1 MVHWKEK
8 YSAGGVC
15 DFRQNYDFYFKWL
28 LNKVCSCFVVS
39 GLPDTIN
46 QTYLKNELI
55 LSGCCCITDFGG
67 KLYACAGEFGG
78 KPDEYYI
85 PTIFTIANPV
95 LGSKQ
100 VKRGKSGVVIFNTD
114 IDELYSDCF
123 AAGLYQYINQT
134 ATLLADNIVS
144 INANQINSRIC
155 AFFTADSEAKAIAGE
170 TVLKKMYAGQPFQI
184 IRQDIIE
191 KIQINPIST
200 AATSSNITELVELNN
215 YIISNF
221 MQSIGIKANNVRK
234 RERLITDEIESQE
247 DYLGFSV
254 MEALQSW
261 QKGFNETSDLY
272 ADILGNG
279 RIRVSLN
286 PAIIDSIISAIVPC
300 GTSEEHEAEPAEDAD
315 SIEPK
320 KTETGGGSAEAEP
333 ETKTAEDADSIEP
346 EQVAEQIEKQ
356 AEIIEVVAEA
366 AEGVTDDELRTE
378 SAEDQNG
385 EDVER
390 DTDGN

>member
-1 MVHWKEK
+1 MMHWKEK
-8 YSAGGVC
+8 YSSGGVC

-28 LNKVCSCFVVS
+28 LNKVCSCFVIS

-67 KLYACAGEFGG
+67 KLYACAGSLGG

-100 VKRGKSGVVIFNTD
+100 VRRGENGIVIFNTD

-144 INANQINSRIC
+144 INANQINSRVC
-155 AFFTADSEAKAIAGE
+155 AFFTADSEAKAVTGE

-184 IRQDIIE
+184 LRQDIIE

-234 RERLITDEIESQE
+234 RERLITGEIESQE

-254 MEALQSW
+254 MESLQSW
-261 QKGFNETSDLY
+261 QKGFDETSDLY
-272 ADILGNG
+272 AEILENK

-286 PAIIDSIISAIVPC
+286 PAIIDSIISAIVPH
-300 GTSEEHEAEPAEDAD
+300 GTSAKQETEPEGDAD
-315 SIEPK
+315 SIEPAE
-320 KTETGGGSAEAEP
+320 TETGADSAETEP
-333 ETKTAEDADSIEP
+333 ETEPAEDADSIEP

-356 AEIIEVVAEA
+356 AEIIEIIADA
-366 AEGVTDDELRTE
+366 AEGVKDDELRTE
-378 SAEDQNG
+378 STENKDG

-390 DTDGN
+390 DADGD

>member
-1 MVHWKEK
+1 MKHWKEK
-8 YSAGGVC
+8 YSVGGVC

-39 GLPDTIN
+39 GLPHTIN

-67 KLYACAGEFGG
+67 KLYACTGNLGG

-85 PTIFTIANPV
+85 PTIFTIVNPV

-100 VKRGKSGVVIFNTD
+100 VRRGETGIVIFNTD

-144 INANQINSRIC
+144 INANQINSRVC
-155 AFFTADSEAKAIAGE
+155 AFFTADSEAKAIGGE
-170 TVLKKMYAGQPFQI
+170 AVLKKMYAGQPFQI

-254 MEALQSW
+254 LEVLQSW
-261 QKGFNETSDLY
+261 QKGFSDVNKMY
-272 ADILGNG
+272 GTDIK
-279 RIRVSLN
+279 VSLS
-286 PAIIDSIISAIVPC
+286 PAVADVLISAIVPC
-300 GTSEEHEAEPAEDAD
+300 GTSDIQKAELAEDAD
-315 SIEPK
+315 SIEPEE
-320 KTETGGGSAEAEP
+320 TENSADSAETEP
-333 ETKTAEDADSIEP
+333 ETEPAEDADSIEP

-356 AEIIEVVAEA
+356 AEIIEVIAEA
-366 AEGVTDDELRTE
+366 VEGVTDDELRNESTE
-378 SAEDQNG
+378 NPNG

-390 DTDGN
+390 NPDGD

>member
-1 MVHWKEK
+1 MKYWKEK

-67 KLYACAGEFGG
+67 KLYACAGNLGG
-78 KPDEYYI
+78 NPDEYYI

-100 VKRGKSGVVIFNTD
+100 VRRGKNGVVIFNTD
-114 IDELYSDCF
+114 IDELYTDCF
-123 AAGLYQYINQT
+123 SAGLYQYINQT

-144 INANQINSRIC
+144 INVNQINSRVC
-155 AFFTADSEAKAIAGE
+155 TFFTADSDAKALAGE
-170 TVLKKMYAGQPFQI
+170 TVLKKMYSGQPFQI

-191 KIQINPIST
+191 KININPIST
-200 AATSSNITELVELNN
+200 EATSSNITELVELNN

-234 RERLITDEIESQE
+234 RERLITDEIESQKE
-247 DYLGFSV
+247 YIGFSV

-261 QKGFNETSDLY
+261 QKGFDETSKLY
-272 ADILGNG
+272 KDILEGE
-279 RIRVSLN
+279 RISVSLN
-286 PAIIDSIISAIVPC
+286 PAIIDSIISAIVPH
-300 GTSEEHEAEPAEDAD
+300 GTSEKKPAADAD
-315 SIEPK
+315 SIEPE
-320 KTETGGGSAEAEP
+320 KTETGADSAKAVP

-346 EQVAEQIEKQ
+346 EQVEEHIENQ
-356 AEIIEVVAEA
+356 AEIIGIIAEA
-366 AEGVTDDELRTE
+366 AEGVKADELRTE
-378 SAEDQNG
+378 IEEDKNG

-390 DTDGN
+390 NPDGD

>member
-1 MVHWKEK
+1 MKHWKEK

-39 GLPDTIN
+39 GLPNTIN

-55 LSGCCCITDFGG
+55 LNGCCCITDFGG
-67 KLYACAGEFGG
+67 KLYACAGSLGG
-78 KPDEYYI
+78 QPDEYYI

-100 VKRGKSGVVIFNTD
+100 VRRGETGIIIFNTD

-144 INANQINSRIC
+144 INANQINSRVC
-155 AFFTADSEAKAIAGE
+155 AFFTADSEAKAVTGE

-184 IRQDIIE
+184 LRQDIIE

-215 YIISNF
+215 YIVSNF

-254 MEALQSW
+254 LEVLKSW
-261 QKGFNETSDLY
+261 QKGLSAVNEMYGTN
-272 ADILGNG
+272 IK
-279 RIRVSLN
+279 VSLS
-286 PAIIDSIISAIVPC
+286 PAVADVLLSAIVPH
-300 GTSEEHEAEPAEDAD
+300 GTSDEPAEDAD
-315 SIEPK
+315 STEPEE
-320 KTETGGGSAEAEP
+320 TETGADSAEAEP
-333 ETKTAEDADSIEP
+333 ETEPAEDADSIEP
-346 EQVAEQIEKQ
+346 EQVAEQIEQQ
-356 AEIIEVVAEA
+356 AEIIEVIAEA
-366 AEGVTDDELRTE
+366 AEGVADDGLRTE
-378 SAEDQNG
+378 SEENSDG
-385 EDVER
+385 EDMER
-390 DTDGN
+390 DPDGD

>member
-1 MVHWKEK
+1 MKHWKEK

-55 LSGCCCITDFGG
+55 LNGFCCITDFGG
-67 KLYACAGEFGG
+67 KLYACTGALGG

-85 PTIFTIANPV
+85 PTEFVIANPV
-95 LGSKQ
+95 LGSKVVRLKETP
-100 VKRGKSGVVIFNTD
+100 VKIESNGSVNGGDRNGVVIFNTD
-114 IDELYSDCF
+114 IDELYSNCF
-123 AAGLYQYINQT
+123 YAGLCQYINQT

-144 INANQINSRIC
+144 INANQINSRVC
-155 AFFTADSEAKAIAGE
+155 AFFTADSEAKAVTGE

-184 IRQDIIE
+184 LRQDIIE

-254 MEALQSW
+254 LEVLQSW
-261 QKGFNETSDLY
+261 QKGFSAVNELY
-272 ADILGNG
+272 GTDIN
-279 RIRVSLN
+279 VSLS
-286 PAIIDSIISAIVPC
+286 PAVSDVLISATVPC
-300 GTSEEHEAEPAEDAD
+300 GTSEKSETEPA
-315 SIEPK
+315 
-320 KTETGGGSAEAEP
+320 G
-333 ETKTAEDADSIEP
+333 DADSIEP

-356 AEIIEVVAEA
+356 AEIIEIIAEA
-366 AEGVTDDELRTE
+366 AEGVKADELRTE
-378 SAEDQNG
+378 SAENQDG
-385 EDVER
+385 EEMER

>member
-1 MVHWKEK
+1 MKHWKEK

-67 KLYACAGEFGG
+67 KLYACAGNLGG

-100 VKRGKSGVVIFNTD
+100 VRRGETGVVIFNTD

-144 INANQINSRIC
+144 INANQINSRVC
-155 AFFTADSEAKAIAGE
+155 AFFTADSEAKAVAGE

-247 DYLGFSV
+247 DYLGFSILEV
-254 MEALQSW
+254 LQSW
-261 QKGFNETSDLY
+261 QKGFSAVNKLY
-272 ADILGNG
+272 GTDIN
-279 RIRVSLN
+279 VSLS
-286 PAIIDSIISAIVPC
+286 PAVADALLSAIVPC
-300 GTSEEHEAEPAEDAD
+300 GTYEKQTEPAEDAG
-315 SIEPK
+315 SIEPEE
-320 KTETGGGSAEAEP
+320 TENSADSAEAEP
-333 ETKTAEDADSIEP
+333 ETEPTEDADSIEP

-356 AEIIEVVAEA
+356 AEIIEVIAEA

-378 SAEDQNG
+378 SAENPDSEG
-385 EDVER
+385 VER
-390 DTDGN
+390 DTDSN